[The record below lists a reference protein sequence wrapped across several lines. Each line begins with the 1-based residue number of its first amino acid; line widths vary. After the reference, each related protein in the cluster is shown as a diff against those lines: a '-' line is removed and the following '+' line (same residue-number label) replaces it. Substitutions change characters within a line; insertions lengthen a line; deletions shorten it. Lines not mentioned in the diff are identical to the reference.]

1 MFVILTI
8 NSFKLCFFKY
18 FKQSTITTTIMDQF
32 RNRKEFAAKLGID
45 ARTLRRKLAVA
56 NIALPKGI
64 LSPQDQQM
72 IRKALGF
79 DE

>member
-1 MFVILTI
+1 
-8 NSFKLCFFKY
+8 
-18 FKQSTITTTIMDQF
+18 MDQF
-32 RNRKEFAAKLGID
+32 KNRKEFAAKLGID

-56 NIALPKGI
+56 NITLPKGI

-72 IRKALGF
+72 IKKALGF